1 MKTETEVVFSVD
13 LCRTCPD
20 VIFVFGDN
28 LIRRGTAGQAV
39 IRGESNAFG
48 IPTKRYPAMRDGA
61 FFSDQPEEIDAVVQS
76 LRELWV
82 KSKGKTVVF
91 PVKGLGT
98 GMARMKQKSPIA
110 YAEMCAI
117 LATHFNYSNG
127 E

>member
-1 MKTETEVVFSVD
+1 MNTETEVVFSVA

-39 IRGESNAFG
+39 IRGEPNAFG
-48 IPTKRYPAMRDGA
+48 IPTKRYPAMRDGS
-61 FFSDQPEEIDAVVQS
+61 FFSDQQDEIDAVVRS

-98 GMARMKQKSPIA
+98 GLARMKSKSPVA
-110 YAEMCAI
+110 YKTMCDI
-117 LATHFNYSNG
+117 LAKHFNYHNG